1 MRGATVFGE
10 AFEGVSVV
18 VAFEVGSYVHDRQRE
33 FESFGLVDGDDAEPI
48 AGESFHQFFVDFD
61 GA

>member
-33 FESFGLVDGDDAEPI
+33 FESFGLVDGDDTEPI
-48 AGESFHQFFVDFD
+48 AGKSFHQFFVDFD